1 MPLQDRRREDIW
13 FPQSF
18 FRLRIAS
25 ARQIDEV
32 NASGGIAVN
41 FSRTGSGA
49 ADIEIEGTQTAS
61 LSFWSTRSSSG
72 FLTVPKFNAD
82 LLTLRFVESGRMIR
96 RDSGRE
102 HLGSGG
108 YAMLVAFEEMR
119 NEEASGDFA
128 AVSGTISRASLM
140 ASYEVL
146 EGAPHGAFPQLE
158 PVAPMDTPPMRALHL
173 SFRALQARLRR
184 AGIQSDLFRTL
195 LEEILSYQLLTAWPG
210 KKPHREAKRVSRHSH
225 HLGRALDYID
235 GHLSQL
241 LRLSDIAAAAGISVR
256 SLQISFQAEL
266 GRTPTQVIAD
276 RRLDAAHRDLAGGSD
291 DAVGAV
297 ARRWGFTHMGD
308 FGRRYRERF
317 GCTPTQTRRGRGS

>member
-1 MPLQDRRREDIW
+1 MSLQDRRRETIW
-13 FPQSF
+13 FPQNF
-18 FRLRIAS
+18 FRHRIAS
-25 ARQIDEV
+25 LRQIDEV
-32 NASGGIAVN
+32 NASGGIAVS
-41 FSRTGSGA
+41 FYRTGTDA
-49 ADIEIEGTQTAS
+49 AEIEIEGTQTAS

-82 LLTLRFVESGRMIR
+82 LLTVRFVQSGRMVR

-119 NEEASGDFA
+119 NEEASPDFA

-140 ASYEVL
+140 ASYEAL
-146 EGAPHGAFPQLE
+146 EGAPRGTFPQLE
-158 PVAPMDTPPMRALHL
+158 PVAPTDTTPMRALHL
-173 SFRALQARLRR
+173 SFQALQARLRL
-184 AGIQSDLFRTL
+184 AEIQGDLFYTL
-195 LEEILSYQLLTAWPG
+195 LEEVLSYQLLTAWPG
-210 KKPHREAKRVSRHSH
+210 RKPHRDARRVSRHSH
-225 HLGRALDYID
+225 HLGRALDFID
-235 GHLSQL
+235 GHLSRP
-241 LRLSDIAAAAGISVR
+241 LRLSDIASAAGISVR
-256 SLQISFQAEL
+256 SLQLSFQAEL
-266 GRTPTQVIAD
+266 GRTPTQVIAE

-297 ARRWGFTHMGD
+297 ARRWGFSHMGD